1 MPHPG
6 QDGIRRGNLFIY
18 LDTDHPNGLSRGQIR
33 ELRELIQLGSV
44 SAPYPRA
51 VGVLT
56 YADFVIGRDLQSE
69 KESPAGHLAPEVVNL
84 VSGDLGDDS

>member
-33 ELRELIQLGSV
+33 ELRELIQLGV
-44 SAPYPRA
+44 SLGPLPTGRRRPHLRRFCYREGPPVRKGVPRWPPRSR
-51 VGVLT
+51 G
-56 YADFVIGRDLQSE
+56 G
-69 KESPAGHLAPEVVNL
+69 
-84 VSGDLGDDS
+84 